1 MYKCMY
7 YVSHGRYMY
16 ITELVKFEDMNY
28 YSHVVYVL
36 IFHCKYYLFMTS
48 MTLKLYP
55 FRLYFDCDRDSI
67 EHYLQKEDQLASI
80 SVKSNN

>member
-1 MYKCMY
+1 
-7 YVSHGRYMY
+7 
-16 ITELVKFEDMNY
+16 
-28 YSHVVYVL
+28 
-36 IFHCKYYLFMTS
+36 

-67 EHYLQKEDQLASI
+67 ERYLQKEDQLASI